1 MVMKVTRVFAVLAV
15 SGLTAAC
22 SSQHGIVGADKS
34 RDRGTDAKDLSHLT
48 AGIWVDPNGCEHW
61 IIDDGVEGYADL
73 RRTPDGKPVCNSE
86 LPRNV
91 ATGPFKQGST
101 IPDSL

>member
-1 MVMKVTRVFAVLAV
+1 MKVTKVFALIAV
-15 SGLTAAC
+15 AGLTSAC
-22 SSQHGIVGADKS
+22 SSGHGVVGPNKS
-34 RDRGTDAKDLSHLT
+34 LDRGTDSKDLSQLT

-91 ATGPFKQGST
+91 ATGPFKQGSP
-101 IPDSL
+101 IADSL